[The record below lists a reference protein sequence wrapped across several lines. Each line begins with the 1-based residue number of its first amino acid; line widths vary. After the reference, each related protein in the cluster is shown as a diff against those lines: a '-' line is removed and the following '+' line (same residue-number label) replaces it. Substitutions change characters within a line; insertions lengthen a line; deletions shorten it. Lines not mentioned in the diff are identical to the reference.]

1 MARLY
6 ADEDFPLPVVE
17 ELRRLG
23 HDVRTVQE
31 AGRAGQG
38 IGDADVLADAGA
50 EQRAVLTHNHADF
63 SRLHRQGQAHQGIV
77 SCTQDPGDPVALSQ
91 RVHAAIAPLNDLA
104 NQFIRIVRPNPPG
117 IPARRP

>member
-31 AGRAGQG
+31 ADRAGQG
-38 IGDADVLADAGA
+38 IDDAEVLADATA
-50 EQRAVLTHNHADF
+50 DQRAVLTHNHADF
-63 SRLHRQGQAHQGIV
+63 GRLHRQGQPHEGII
-77 SCTQDPGDPVALSQ
+77 SCTQDPQDHAGLAQ
-91 RVHAAIAPLNDLA
+91 RVHTTIGQLSDLA
-104 NQFIRIVRPNPPG
+104 NQFIRIVRPNPSAKP
-117 IPARRP
+117 

>member
-31 AGRAGQG
+31 AGRAGQRVA
-38 IGDADVLADAGA
+38 DAAVLADAIA
-50 EQRAVLTHNHADF
+50 EQRAVLTHNHSDF
-63 SRLHRQGQAHQGIV
+63 RRLHRQGQAHEGIV
-77 SCTQDPGDPVALSQ
+77 SRTQDPRDPISLAQ
-91 RVHAAIAPLNDLA
+91 RVHAAIGQFASLA
-104 NQFIRIVRPNPPG
+104 NQFIRVIRPNLTIKP
-117 IPARRP
+117 

>member
-31 AGRAGQG
+31 AGRANQG
-38 IGDADVLADAGA
+38 IDDAEVLADG
-50 EQRAVLTHNHADF
+50 VADLPALCLPITTPISEGF
-63 SRLHRQGQAHQGIV
+63 ISKV
-77 SCTQDPGDPVALSQ
+77 SCTQALYPAHTTHGITS
-91 RVHAAIAPLNDLA
+91 ASLSAWTLPSA
-104 NQFIRIVRPNPPG
+104 NS
-117 IPARRP
+117 AT

>member
-23 HDVRTVQE
+23 HDARTVQE

-38 IGDADVLADAGA
+38 IDDAQVLADATA
-50 EQRAVLTHNHADF
+50 DQRAVLTHNHADF
-63 SRLHRQGQAHQGIV
+63 KRLHRQGQPHEGIV
-77 SCTQDPGDPVALSQ
+77 SCTQDAREPVGLAQ
-91 RVHAAIAPLNDLA
+91 RIHDAVTAAPNLA
-104 NQFIRIVRPNPPG
+104 NEFIRIIRPNA
-117 IPARRP
+117 PAKP

>member
-31 AGRAGQG
+31 AGRAGQRL
-38 IGDADVLADAGA
+38 GD
-50 EQRAVLTHNHADF
+50 
-63 SRLHRQGQAHQGIV
+63 
-77 SCTQDPGDPVALSQ
+77 C
-91 RVHAAIAPLNDLA
+91 
-104 NQFIRIVRPNPPG
+104 
-117 IPARRP
+117 

>member
-6 ADEDFPLPVVE
+6 ADEDFPLPVVN

-38 IGDADVLADAGA
+38 IDDAQVLLDASSDR
-50 EQRAVLTHNHADF
+50 RAVLTHNHADF
-63 SRLHRQGQAHQGIV
+63 KRLHRLGQPHEGIV
-77 SCTQDPGDPVALSQ
+77 SCTHDPGDHAGLAQ
-91 RVHAAIAPLNDLA
+91 RIHAAIVGISNLA
-104 NQFIRIVRPNPPG
+104 DQFIRVVRPNLS
-117 IPARRP
+117 ARP

>member
-1 MARLY
+1 MAMLY

-38 IGDADVLADAGA
+38 IDDEEVLADATA
-50 EQRAVLTHNHADF
+50 DQRAVLTHNHSDF
-63 SRLHRQGQAHQGIV
+63 QHLHRQGQPHHGII
-77 SCTQDPGDPVALSQ
+77 SCTQDVLDPTGLAQRIHGAIVAG
-91 RVHAAIAPLNDLA
+91 PNLA
-104 NQFIRIVRPNPPG
+104 NQFIRIIRPNPSAKP
-117 IPARRP
+117 

>member
-6 ADEDFPLPVVE
+6 ADEDFPRPVVE

-38 IGDADVLADAGA
+38 IPDREVLADATA
-50 EQRAVLTHNHADF
+50 EDRAVLTHNHADF
-63 SRLHRQGQAHQGIV
+63 RRLHRQGIPHEGII
-77 SCTQDPGDPVALSQ
+77 SCSQDTQDPVSLARRIHDAIT
-91 RVHAAIAPLNDLA
+91 AAPTLA
-104 NQFIRIVRPNPPG
+104 NRFVRIIRPNRSAKP
-117 IPARRP
+117 

>member
-23 HDVRTVQE
+23 HDVRTVQD
-31 AGRAGQG
+31 AGRAGQR
-38 IGDADVLADAGA
+38 IGDPEVLADAVA

-63 SRLHRQGQAHQGIV
+63 KRLHRQGVQHHGVI
-77 SCTQDPGDPVALSQ
+77 SCTHDPNDPVGLAR
-91 RVHAAIAPLNDLA
+91 RVHGGITAAPSLI
-104 NQFIRIVRPNPPG
+104 NQFIRIIRPNPATTP
-117 IPARRP
+117 

>member
-38 IGDADVLADAGA
+38 IPDVEVLADAIA
-50 EQRAVLTHNHADF
+50 DQRAVLTHNHADF
-63 SRLHRQGQAHQGIV
+63 KRLHRQSQPHEGIV
-77 SCTQDPGDPVALSQ
+77 SCSQDTHNPLGLARRIHDAITAAPNLASQ
-91 RVHAAIAPLNDLA
+91 FV
-104 NQFIRIVRPNPPG
+104 RIIRPNR
-117 IPARRP
+117 PAKP

>member
-31 AGRAGQG
+31 AGRANQG
-38 IGDADVLADAGA
+38 IDDAEVLADAVA
-50 EQRAVLTHNHADF
+50 DLRAVLTHNHADF
-63 SRLHRQGQAHQGIV
+63 KRLHRQGQPHEGII
-77 SCTQDPGDPVALSQ
+77 SCTQDRRNHTELAQ
-91 RVHAAIAPLNDLA
+91 RIHDAVTAAPSLV
-104 NQFIRIVRPNPPG
+104 NQFIRITRPNR
-117 IPARRP
+117 PAKP